1 MPVPKTMKRH
11 ERQHISVEVPLD
23 VFCVRFGYKGRDSV
37 QIRLEDDGA
46 TVYLCDSRETRSFDE
61 DRMISGRVSW
71 DLFAEEW
78 PRFVRFLLAKEH
90 KAAAEAAGG
99 E

>member
-1 MPVPKTMKRH
+1 MPVPETMKRH

-23 VFCVRFGYKGRDSV
+23 VFCVQFGYRDRDSV

-46 TVYLCDSRETRSFDE
+46 TVYLCDSRETRRFDE

-90 KAAAEAAGG
+90 EAAEAAEG